1 MKAFPNPLTPA
12 EEKKYIQRYTEG
24 DLEAKHI
31 LIERNLRLVAH
42 VIRKYQNTSEDPED
56 LISIGTI
63 GLIKA
68 VITFDP
74 EKGNRLAA
82 YASRCVENE
91 VLMYLRARK
100 KCSHEI
106 SLYEPIGTDREGNE
120 VNLYDIIESTETDI
134 PERIHL
140 KDNIQ
145 KLYEKLENELSPREK
160 LVLKMRYGLYL
171 GEEYTQR
178 EIAAQLGIS
187 RSYVSRR
194 GYCKRGGGCLRG
206 PGRPGRRRHPHCGV
220 RAGKASFSEGG
231 PECRTCGRH
240 QHQWYSQL
248 SGYRRYPATRS
259 MNTLLEGLRVRCR
272 PARVSRRLWSS
283 SFQQS
288 PITVRTARSTAI
300 EVVWNCLAVSR

>member
-42 VIRKYQNTSEDPED
+42 VIRKYQNASEDPED
-56 LISIGTI
+56 LISIGT
-63 GLIKA
+63 
-68 VITFDP
+68 

-160 LVLKMRYGLYL
+160 LVLKMRYGLYQ

-187 RSYVSRR
+187 RSYVSRIE
-194 GYCKRGGGCLRG
+194 KSA
-206 PGRPGRRRHPHCGV
+206 V
-220 RAGKASFSEGG
+220 EK
-231 PECRTCGRH
+231 
-240 QHQWYSQL
+240 
-248 SGYRRYPATRS
+248 
-259 MNTLLEGLRVRCR
+259 LRVWFC
-272 PARVSRRLWSS
+272 
-283 SFQQS
+283 
-288 PITVRTARSTAI
+288 
-300 EVVWNCLAVSR
+300 